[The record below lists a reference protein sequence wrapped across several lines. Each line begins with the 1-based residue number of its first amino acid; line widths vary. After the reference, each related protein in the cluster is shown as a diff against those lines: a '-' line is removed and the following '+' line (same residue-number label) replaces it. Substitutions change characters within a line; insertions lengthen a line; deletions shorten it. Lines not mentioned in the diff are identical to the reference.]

1 MHLNILFVLLV
12 GYTRGTSA
20 VEVAEL
26 PILEVELA
34 PPKEFMPQVDAMIA
48 SKERDSSSL
57 EKAQLERLERAYQAA
72 VISARKKIEDL
83 VRNILVHPSFRKGS
97 FLAIHSTSAQKNGD
111 EFAVR
116 LTIDSPPD
124 SGKGWDTAIQ
134 QIAKKSYKEDRE
146 FFDAVVQDFAV
157 LEQAILVMVQDALQK
172 KVPIFLRLQSLP
184 GKANVRVKPSSTGW
198 PRLADL
204 VSDWQDAHDARWHAV
219 RGKVIELQSRYFAA
233 VNKIIEES
241 LQKYGSA

>member
-1 MHLNILFVLLV
+1 MFFMFLV
-12 GYTRGTSA
+12 GSAHGTPA
-20 VEVAEL
+20 VDVAEL

-57 EKAQLERLERAYQAA
+57 EKAQLNRLERAYQAA

-83 VRNILVHPSFRKGS
+83 VRNLLVRPSFRKGS
-97 FLAIHSTSAQKNGD
+97 FLAIHSTSAAKNGD

-116 LTIDSPPD
+116 LTIDSPPE

-134 QIAKKSYKEDRE
+134 RIAKKSYKDRE
-146 FFDAVVQDFAV
+146 FFDAVVQDFVV
-157 LEQAILVMVQDALQK
+157 LEQAVLVMVQDALQN
-172 KVPIFLRLQSLP
+172 KVPIFLRLRSLP